1 MSLREGRIVEP
12 SSRRESEGPGGKGLK
27 SPCKVPA
34 AGPSQPGA
42 GEGTRRGRPCT
53 RPGSGGLWQRP
64 ARGTRRDA
72 AAPPGT
78 FLLSSSR
85 GWKIYKACSENIYTA
100 AIFGG
105 IWDVNL
111 KNLWGE
117 DHNGPFERASV
128 AIAPTHPRQRG
139 APPAAA
145 PALMG
150 ASPAGSPP
158 GSRGATPDGP
168 RRRPAPLIA
177 SRAALS
183 RRRPRASR
191 TGAVAGSGPY
201 PAAEQCLLKSCRPQ
215 CGRQLARHGGDPRLR
230 WRQPRRFSPLLLILS
245 KSNIPRRAGPQP
257 GKFQLER

>member
-1 MSLREGRIVEP
+1 MKAPARSLLPVP
-12 SSRRESEGPGGKGLK
+12 YSPVPGPGGRGDTLGPTLRPAGL
-27 SPCKVPA
+27 
-34 AGPSQPGA
+34 
-42 GEGTRRGRPCT
+42 R
-53 RPGSGGLWQRP
+53 GLWRRP
-64 ARGTRRDA
+64 ARGTRREA
-72 AAPPGT
+72 TAPPGT

-85 GWKIYKACSENIYTA
+85 GWKIYKARSENIYTA

-117 DHNGPFERASV
+117 DHNGPFEQASV
-128 AIAPTHPRQRG
+128 AIAPTRPRRRG

-158 GSRGATPDGP
+158 GSRGG
-168 RRRPAPLIA
+168 
-177 SRAALS
+177 RA
-183 RRRPRASR
+183 RQPPPPPRAPNCIQSR
-191 TGAVAGSGPY
+191 SLCHRPPASGTGALAGSGPY
-201 PAAEQCLLKSCRPQ
+201 PAAEPCLLKSRRPR
-215 CGRQLARHGGDPRLR
+215 CGRQLARHGSDPRLC

-257 GKFQLER
+257 GKFQPER